1 VRSPAAIGLLRDLL
15 APPRCGTCSAPCEAA
30 EIICRPCSRDLAC
43 ARGGSTSLPGICRV
57 TWTAPYEGTA
67 RALVVAL
74 KFRGAVSLA
83 RVAGGAVVSSLP
95 AELDGWRVVAVP
107 AAPFRHR
114 RRGYDPAELIAVE
127 VSSQLGLAID
137 APLRRADNR
146 RQVGR
151 PRRERVASPPRIG
164 ARCSAPPRTLL
175 VDDVLTTG
183 ATLSACATA
192 LRAAGSTEVRASVF
206 AHALGDTGA
215 GA

>member
-1 VRSPAAIGLLRDLL
+1 M
-15 APPRCGTCSAPCEAA
+15 
-30 EIICRPCSRDLAC
+30 
-43 ARGGSTSLPGICRV
+43 
-57 TWTAPYEGTA
+57 
-67 RALVVAL
+67 
-74 KFRGAVSLA
+74 
-83 RVAGGAVVSSLP
+83 
-95 AELDGWRVVAVP
+95 P
-107 AAPFRHR
+107 AAPIRRR

-127 VSSQLGLAID
+127 VASQLGLAIE

-151 PRRERVASPPRIG
+151 PRRERVASPPRVC
-164 ARCSAPPRTLL
+164 ARRAAPPRALL

-206 AHALGDTGA
+206 AHALGDPGA